1 MKDMINLLLPTTCKR
16 DTLVI
21 AAAEKIDVLE
31 KGKNMEGYQ
40 TLIKILKD
48 EL

>member
-1 MKDMINLLLPTTCKR
+1 MINLLCKR
-16 DTLVI
+16 DTLII
-21 AAAEKIDVLE
+21 AVADMIDVRE